1 MITNVEFEDWN
12 QYLNDGP
19 LVMALL
25 DRLFDRA
32 IILRI
37 DGKSYRVH
45 RARRLPS
52 PRPKK
57 PSPSSSDAQGK
68 R

>member
-1 MITNVEFEDWN
+1 M
-12 QYLNDGP
+12 
-19 LVMALL
+19 VMALL

-37 DGKSYRVH
+37 DGKSYRAH
-45 RARRLPS
+45 RARRLP
-52 PRPKK
+52 PPGPKK
-57 PSPSSSDAQGK
+57 PGSPSSAANAK